1 MPRGG
6 LMRTK
11 CSRRRAPASPS
22 LDVLER
28 ACVALGLNEDTR
40 RVCGQ
45 ALAEY
50 ADRYRHGGYCEA
62 GVAAAALYLCSRLL
76 FERELGQVEVARAC
90 GVAPVTLRSYL
101 RRLRAKV
108 NVNAIMAR
116 YWAEVRERVFGPG
129 PRAQTAAQEGWA
141 AG

>member
-11 CSRRRAPASPS
+11 CSRRRAPAPPS

-28 ACVALGLNEDTR
+28 ACAALGVGEDTR

-50 ADRYRHGGYCEA
+50 ANRNRHGDYCEA

-76 FERELGQVEVARAC
+76 FEQDSASARWRGPA
-90 GVAPVTLRSYL
+90 AW
-101 RRLRAKV
+101 RR
-108 NVNAIMAR
+108 
-116 YWAEVRERVFGPG
+116 
-129 PRAQTAAQEGWA
+129 
-141 AG
+141 